1 MNYKPENAIN
11 TTAPALG
18 RRSKSLRR
26 KIQTGFLLAVVLTLL
41 TGGGLTVQLT
51 GVERSTP
58 FGALDT
64 AGETQGDRQAELMV
78 RVRYALM
85 GGTCLALAV
94 LCTLY
99 IFIVRCILHP
109 LEHTATAA
117 RRMVDGRLD
126 ATVPIQ
132 EADEIGRIG
141 ELFNDMGVNLQELL
155 LLVWNQTGSA
165 LKSLE
170 GIHQQLEN
178 QQAASGE
185 NVIRSHLQSARQ
197 NLGTMQTVARSFD
210 LYDVLLTGPKA
221 VAMEDLVDRA
231 N

>member
-1 MNYKPENAIN
+1 MNFKPDNDID

-18 RRSKSLRR
+18 RRTKSLRR
-26 KIQTGFLLAVVLTLL
+26 RIQAGFLLAVLLTLL
-41 TGGGLTVQLT
+41 TGGGLTIQLT
-51 GVERSTP
+51 GVEGSSP
-58 FGALDT
+58 FAALET
-64 AGETQGDRQAELMV
+64 AAANQQEGPEELMM

-94 LCTLY
+94 LCALY

-132 EADEIGRIG
+132 DADEIGRIG

-165 LKSLE
+165 LTALE
-170 GIHQQLEN
+170 SIHQQLESR
-178 QQAASGE
+178 QAAARE
-185 NVIRSHLQSARQ
+185 NVIRAHLQAARQ

-210 LYDVLLTGPKA
+210 LYDVLLTGHKA
-221 VAMEDLVDRA
+221 VAREDLTDRA